1 MIFTVELT
9 IAVNIG
15 SILLVYCE
23 ITDFRKELTVPVS
36 DRRNDLKQIATFLQ
50 IRSPLMVIV
59 MVIVVVVVV
68 VVDQVVFVVVDQV
81 VVQVLV
87 VVVVMVIVYC
97 SWFWFLPFFFLLL
110 FMKYFS

>member
-1 MIFTVELT
+1 MIFTVKLT

-59 MVIVVVVVV
+59 MVIVVVV
-68 VVDQVVFVVVDQV
+68 DQVVFVVVDQV
-81 VVQVLV
+81 VVQVLVLV